1 MASPATCIVSAVVR
15 RPTASLAVAA
25 TGKRTL
31 STRALSHTQSSSYTT
46 PTNNNRDRSGSSSI
60 TVGSQS
66 PTISSAGGISNQ
78 RRSYSSMQTKSAIQN
93 NKNRNYIKNNNT
105 IATSSSRAFSSSKR
119 DFYDILNIG
128 KNADKGEIKKA
139 YFKLAKKYHPDTN
152 KVRIFL
158 LNCRCLCVCIFC
170 VLLLIKLYLVLYAL
184 YYHAHPL
191 HCNLIFCNN
200 IG

>member
-1 MASPATCIVSAVVR
+1 MASPATYIVSAATSAVR
-15 RPTASLAVAA
+15 RPAVSAVAA

-46 PTNNNRDRSGSSSI
+46 PTNNNRDRDDRGSSSSI
-60 TVGSQS
+60 PIGSQS
-66 PTISSAGGISNQ
+66 PTILTSGGISNQ

-93 NKNRNYIKNNNT
+93 NKNRNYIKNNNDT
-105 IATSSSRAFSSSKR
+105 IATSSSRAFSSSNKR

-152 KVRIFL
+152 KVCSFVYAMRFKYAFF
-158 LNCRCLCVCIFC
+158 CIDANYN
-170 VLLLIKLYLVLYAL
+170 IYLVLN
-184 YYHAHPL
+184 PM
-191 HCNLIFCNN
+191 
-200 IG
+200 

>member
-1 MASPATCIVSAVVR
+1 MASPATCIVNAATTVVR
-15 RPTASLAVAA
+15 RSAASFAVAA

-31 STRALSHTQSSSYTT
+31 STRALSHAAQSSSYTT
-46 PTNNNRDRSGSSSI
+46 PTIDNRDRGGLSNI
-60 TVGSQS
+60 PVGSQS
-66 PTISSAGGISNQ
+66 PPILTSGGISNQ

-93 NKNRNYIKNNNT
+93 HKNRNYIKNNNT

-152 KVRIFL
+152 KVSFFL
-158 LNCRCLCVCIFC
+158 FAMRF
-170 VLLLIKLYLVLYAL
+170 LYA
-184 YYHAHPL
+184 
-191 HCNLIFCNN
+191 F
-200 IG
+200 

>member
-1 MASPATCIVSAVVR
+1 MAFCIEKYEHKICTNNHKKKRNRMFIANSYSHSRRIELQSRSTMASAVR
-15 RPTASLAVAA
+15 RPAASLAVAT

-31 STRALSHTQSSSYTT
+31 STRALSTQSSSTT
-46 PTNNNRDRSGSSSI
+46 PTIDNRDRGSLSNI
-60 TVGSQS
+60 PVGSQS
-66 PTISSAGGISNQ
+66 PPISTSGGISNQ

-152 KVRIFL
+152 KVSFFL
-158 LNCRCLCVCIFC
+158 FAMRF
-170 VLLLIKLYLVLYAL
+170 LYA
-184 YYHAHPL
+184 
-191 HCNLIFCNN
+191 F
-200 IG
+200 